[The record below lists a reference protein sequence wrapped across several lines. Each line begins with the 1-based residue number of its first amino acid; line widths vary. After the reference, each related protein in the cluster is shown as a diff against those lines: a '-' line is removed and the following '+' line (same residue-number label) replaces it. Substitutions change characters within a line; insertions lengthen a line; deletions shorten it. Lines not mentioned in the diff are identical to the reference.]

1 MKFPEWNCQDWL
13 AGDTH
18 FPAIARAHMH
28 PSQPSSARM
37 HRACR
42 FSMHSDQIMHCM
54 HAFTSH
60 SWNAL
65 RHTLVRSLPRGGRA
79 PAGSPPFS
87 GF

>member
-54 HAFTSH
+54 HAEPRGSQITSH
-60 SWNAL
+60 CMHDVWHVNA
-65 RHTLVRSLPRGGRA
+65 P
-79 PAGSPPFS
+79 
-87 GF
+87 